1 MALDTAIAP
10 MDRGQ
15 EAPGKIR
22 IFQRRIDFS
31 ATNLATANYFSIFS
45 LDAGDVVLGGAVK
58 VVTAGTATTDV
69 TVGAGTGTELLTG
82 ADLDGTAGT
91 VTPFTN
97 TVGVVMSGDSIDV
110 SCDTAAAVLGVIEI
124 TAIVLATGDTAG

>member
-1 MALDTAIAP
+1 MALDTAVAP

-15 EAPGKIR
+15 EAPSKLR

-31 ATNLATANYFSIFS
+31 ATNLATADHFKVFALN
-45 LDAGDVVLGGAVK
+45 DGDIVLGGGVTII
-58 VVTAGTATTDV
+58 TAGTATTDV
-69 TVGAGTGTELLTG
+69 TVGTTTGTTLLTG

-124 TAIVLATGDTAG
+124 TALVLATGDTAG